1 MRLYTY
7 EKLLFTCTRIL
18 KVLSACPNNKM
29 EIVKVRTLECHSSL
43 DLLEDRGLAGLGS
56 ACVCVR
62 WCG

>member
-29 EIVKVRTLECHSSL
+29 EIVKVRTL
-43 DLLEDRGLAGLGS
+43 
-56 ACVCVR
+56 
-62 WCG
+62 